1 MAIVALSPGQ
11 AVVAR
16 FQQKWNSV
24 DGNKTRSFNILGS
37 ISSCQMRGL
46 VAFPAEWRL
55 CRDTA
60 RAVMK
65 VS

>member
-1 MAIVALSPGQ
+1 
-11 AVVAR
+11 VVAR

-24 DGNKTRSFNILGS
+24 AGNKTRSLNILGS
-37 ISSCQMRGL
+37 ISGCQMRAL
-46 VAFPAEWRL
+46 AAFPAEQRL